1 MKNMLESMKPTVT
14 RLHLF
19 LDYMG
24 QQKPPISSRKLL
36 PGKKTCFELSHLLAD
51 YRQYEKPNYTID
63 RYPLIY
69 FLFSFSKE
77 IQLLQYD
84 TKAKCYI
91 QGANAEHFKKLSIP
105 AQYCVM
111 ITYMF
116 TSFDDSFY
124 NTLMFTEKK
133 DSGMK
138 LSLYHFIQEN
148 SIYIYYD
155 FFQLIK
161 GVDQSIHSLTVS
173 DLDWQK
179 ITKKKYPF
187 TKLGKCFLNLSEQAK
202 DELNPY
208 MASNLEEE
216 ATYESKQD
224 RAVKMLWK
232 EFHIEEPDLH
242 PFFQK
247 PYMDGTY
254 ILNVTLEEAIW
265 VFSAGADATLE
276 DLHIAI
282 QRAADFDFD
291 HPYYFQIDDV
301 KYFHEFCD
309 DEQRFAYQYTLG
321 EMNLCKKKHFIYL
334 FDFGA
339 YWKFDIVV
347 KDRLETE
354 TNSEIKLLEQ
364 KGKIPHQYDEF
375 LQVF

>member
-1 MKNMLESMKPTVT
+1 MEPAVT
-14 RLHLF
+14 QLHFF
-19 LDYMG
+19 LDYME
-24 QQKPPISSRKLL
+24 QQKPPIFSRKLL
-36 PGKKTCFELSHLLAD
+36 LGKKTCFELSHLLAD
-51 YRQYEKPNYTID
+51 YRQYEKSNYTIEY
-63 RYPLIY
+63 YPLIN

-84 TKAKCYI
+84 IKAKCYI

-116 TSFDDSFY
+116 TSFDNSFY
-124 NTLMFTEKK
+124 DTLLFTEKK
-133 DSGMK
+133 DSGMN
-138 LSLYHFIQEN
+138 LSLYHFVREN
-148 SIYIYYD
+148 SIYVYYD

-161 GVDQSIHSLTVS
+161 GLDRSICSLTIS
-173 DLDWQK
+173 DLNRQK
-179 ITKKKYPF
+179 ITKKKYPY
-187 TKLGKCFLNLSEQAK
+187 TKLGKYFLGLSEQTK
-202 DELNPY
+202 DELHPY

-216 ATYESKQD
+216 ATYERKQD

-232 EFHIEEPDLH
+232 EFHIEEPEMH

-254 ILNVTLEEAIW
+254 ILKVTLEEATW

-276 DLHIAI
+276 NLHIAI

-301 KYFHEFCD
+301 RYFHEFCD
-309 DEQRFAYQYTLG
+309 EEQRFAYQYTLG
-321 EMNLCKKKHFIYL
+321 ELNLFKKKHVIYL
-334 FDFGA
+334 FDFGDC
-339 YWKFDIVV
+339 WKFDIVV

-364 KGKIPHQYDEF
+364 NGKIPMQYPEEEW
-375 LQVF
+375 L